1 MINAIIS
8 AITSI
13 LLSAVFLT
21 GLYLTMT
28 ATAFVSTGH
37 SPYLYYNIGTDH
49 ELETALKHPD
59 IPIASQGH
67 RIPEIYQTGKSL
79 ESG

>member
-28 ATAFVSTGH
+28 ATAFASTGH
-37 SPYLYYNIGTDH
+37 FPYLYYNMGTYH
-49 ELETALKHPD
+49 ELESVLKHHD
-59 IPIASQGH
+59 IPTVSQGH
-67 RIPEIYQTGKSL
+67 WIPEIFRTEKSL

>member
-28 ATAFVSTGH
+28 ATAFALTGLF
-37 SPYLYYNIGTDH
+37 PYLYNMGTGH
-49 ELETALKHPD
+49 ELDTALKHPD
-59 IPIASQGH
+59 IPTVSQSH
-67 RIPEIYQTGKSL
+67 KIPEIYRTEKSF

>member
-28 ATAFVSTGH
+28 ATAFASTGH
-37 SPYLYYNIGTDH
+37 SPYLYYNMGTYH
-49 ELETALKHPD
+49 ELESVLKHPD
-59 IPIASQGH
+59 ITTVSHGV
-67 RIPEIYQTGKSL
+67 RIPEIYRPGKSP